1 MLCFPFLFRR
11 SLDVGPTEINVPM
24 KIACVRVVAKLAQ
37 TEAHD
42 KVKSY
47 YPDESLIGFG
57 QENILPKPFDP
68 RLIGYIAPAVENG
81 VGTRPYSSL
90 EN

>member
-1 MLCFPFLFRR
+1 
-11 SLDVGPTEINVPM
+11 M